1 MRLLRGLNLKAAR
14 EVVVNY
20 YDGYSEMLR
29 PGELRD
35 LHSDGEALYIFNGKS
50 MKIINLRWV
59 ESVVIDFKEER

>member
-1 MRLLRGLNLKAAR
+1 
-14 EVVVNY
+14 
-20 YDGYSEMLR
+20 MLR